1 MCDCHRANGRREAGQ
16 MLAKRLIQ
24 GWARVQGQG
33 RKHLFGEGGPA
44 ARCVRSDPYA
54 RREISKPTASDVPL
68 AVLVEEDD
76 RSTGSGFS
84 VPLRGKGIGL
94 GSGGFE
100 IEAVHAPHG
109 GPAGKKREGG
119 LSPPGAKLQSDQF
132 SKYSSAAL
140 RI

>member
-1 MCDCHRANGRREAGQ
+1 

-33 RKHLFGEGGPA
+33 CKHLFGEGGPA
-44 ARCVRSDPYA
+44 ERRVRGDPYT
-54 RREISKPTASDVPL
+54 RSEISKPTASDVPR

-84 VPLRGKGIGL
+84 VPLSGKGIGL
-94 GSGGFE
+94 GCGGFE

-109 GPAGKKREGG
+109 GPTSMEREGG
-119 LSPPGAKLQSDQF
+119 RSPPGAKPHSNRFGNLSSVSAQS
-132 SKYSSAAL
+132 S
-140 RI
+140 